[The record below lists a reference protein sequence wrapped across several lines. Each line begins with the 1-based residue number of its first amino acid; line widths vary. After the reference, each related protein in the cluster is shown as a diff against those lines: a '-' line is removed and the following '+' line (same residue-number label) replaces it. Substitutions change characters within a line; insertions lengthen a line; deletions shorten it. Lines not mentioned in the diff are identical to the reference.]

1 MSIDWENLAT
11 AQQQIIERLQ
21 RELHDRNTP
30 NIEETLA
37 TALSTHVATLRQID
51 ASANGRLV
59 SNIS

>member
-21 RELHDRNTP
+21 RELRDRNTP

-37 TALSTHVATLRQID
+37 TALSAHVATLRQID

-59 SNIS
+59 SNTS